1 METLEA
7 EPISTSEARGHDLIP
22 IGDLSALEKRIES
35 GLAAYQRILGM
46 AIKYT
51 HTGDWANLGGKPYLM
66 SPGAERI
73 ARPFGV
79 WVSKPTIWREDR
91 DDAKGK
97 YYIYFCQATVG
108 SKLLDASLDVEG
120 SCDSRDKFF
129 ATESDWQGEGQD
141 RKKKTILKP
150 IEDVS
155 EKDIRKKAYTNM
167 FVNGVTRLLGLR
179 QLRWDFLEKQGI
191 LKKDVVG
198 VEYEGKG
205 GKGGT
210 KTATDAQQGLLK
222 GKAAKASVGDFDE
235 WLKEKHNI
243 EGGVAAIPMNKVN
256 DIIADLDLII
266 KETATT

>member
-1 METLEA
+1 METLDVD
-7 EPISTSEARGHDLIP
+7 PISTSEIKAQDLVP

-51 HTGDWANLGGKPYLM
+51 HAGDWADLGGKPYLM
-66 SPGAERI
+66 SQGAERI

-79 WVSKPTIWREDR
+79 WVSKPVIWREDR

-108 SKLLDASLDVEG
+108 SKLLDASLDIEG

-129 ATESDWQGEGQD
+129 ATSTAYENGQ
-141 RKKKTILKP
+141 KVTIVKP

-167 FVNGVTRLLGLR
+167 FVNGVTRLLGMR
-179 QLRWDFLEKQGI
+179 QLQWSFLEANGI
-191 LKKDVVG
+191 KKDQIAK
-198 VEYEGKG
+198 VEYG
-205 GKGGT
+205 GKGATDTITEAQGKLLYAKAKQKT
-210 KTATDAQQGLLK
+210 DAGASMDVIKADFKTAFGVDDFKALPKNKMNDAL
-222 GKAAKASVGDFDE
+222 A
-235 WLKEKHNI
+235 WI
-243 EGGVAAIPMNKVN
+243 EAIKF
-256 DIIADLDLII
+256 
-266 KETATT
+266 